1 MSKKLV
7 ISQTILFI
15 FIIAF
20 VLVFKSIFG
29 AENTLVGV
37 ATITA
42 MLMLLQK
49 DLTLS
54 PIKNTLLLVLLNLLI
69 GAGATIADKNMWV
82 AIPVN
87 LVITFILTYTL
98 SYNLAKPVYLPFSL
112 EYLFLLTNPVSNDK
126 LGMRFLSLIVGAV
139 MIMVIQLVVNRN
151 NVSKRGNKLLI
162 KACDDMI
169 EKLKKQSLGTKDVNI
184 DSSIEGSLSAFR
196 QVIYN
201 KREQQ
206 FYLTEESR
214 IKLNIAVALEKMSS
228 LLDELDYKNDK
239 DTILSIEK
247 SLEKIKGYLNDE
259 STIDEKEINAI
270 KNYDGRDI
278 KDITALK
285 VLNNMSFICD
295 ALYEIKK
302 LDKNNYNLV
311 NKIHDIPEGFKLK
324 HRIAANY
331 HARSAKFSYAVR
343 FSIGMALSLF
353 IMDYLH
359 IVEARWI
366 AFTVQALVTP
376 IYETSKTKTKDRL
389 FATVCGVIIVEI
401 LFHIFKDTTSRS
413 LILMLSGY
421 ISGYIKPY
429 RYNAICITISAIGSA
444 ALLTDTTTIS
454 FYRLL
459 FVVVGTIL
467 ALLINKF
474 ILPYDIKKDNK
485 VLKLM
490 YDNVVKEMLDNLK
503 HAYNGKEEQEMG
515 NLFIVTSFISE
526 RLKAN
531 NIDKEESNSE
541 IIANE
546 RNLVCSIYELYIK
559 LKNYD
564 GDRKSLDSIFE
575 RLTKEEHKSESIYE
589 KNLEKYINGSHS
601 LDEKLLLSNM
611 IEVYDNVNK
620 AKNLTA

>member
-1 MSKKLV
+1 MSKKLI

-15 FIIAF
+15 FIMAF
-20 VLVFKSIFG
+20 VLIFKGIFG
-29 AENTLVGV
+29 AENTLIGV

-54 PIKNTLLLVLLNLLI
+54 PVKNTILLVLLNLLI
-69 GAGATIADKNMWV
+69 GAGATIADKNMWI
-82 AIPVN
+82 AIPIN
-87 LVITFILTYTL
+87 LIITFILTYTL

-126 LGMRFLSLIVGAV
+126 LGMRFLALIVGAI

-151 NVSKRGNKLLI
+151 NVLKRGNKLLV

-169 EKLKKQSLGTKDVNI
+169 EKLKKQSLGTKDANLN
-184 DSSIEGSLSAFR
+184 SSIEGSLSSFR

-214 IKLNIAVALEKMSS
+214 IKLNIAVALEKMSA

-239 DTILSIEK
+239 DTILAIEK

-285 VLNNMSFICD
+285 VLNNMSFIYD

-311 NKIHDIPEGFKLK
+311 NKIHDIPEGFKLR
-324 HRIAANY
+324 HRITANY
-331 HARSAKFSYAVR
+331 NARSAKFSYAVR

-366 AFTVQALVTP
+366 AFTIQALVTP
-376 IYETSKTKTKDRL
+376 VYEMSKTKTKDRL

-401 LFHIFKDTTSRS
+401 LFHIFKDVTSRS

-421 ISGYIKPY
+421 ISGYIKQY
-429 RYNAICITISAIGSA
+429 RYNLICITISAMGSA
-444 ALLTDTTTIS
+444 ALLTNTNTIAL
-454 FYRLL
+454 YRIV
-459 FVVVGTIL
+459 FVVIGTIL
-467 ALLINKF
+467 AILINKF
-474 ILPYDIKKDNK
+474 ILPYDMKKDNK
-485 VLKLM
+485 MLKLM
-490 YDNVVKEMLDNLK
+490 YYNVVKEMLNKLK
-503 HAYNGKEEQEMG
+503 HAYNGKEEQEMS

-531 NIDKEESNSE
+531 NIDKEDSNSE

-546 RNLVCSIYELYIK
+546 RNLICSIYELYMK

-564 GDRKSLDSIFE
+564 GDIKLLDSVFE
-575 RLTKEEHKSESIYE
+575 RLIKEEHKSEKIYE
-589 KNLEKYINGSHS
+589 KNLEKYINGSNS
-601 LDEKLLLSNM
+601 LDEKLVLSNM

-620 AKNLTA
+620 MKNLTA

>member
-1 MSKKLV
+1 MSKKLI

-15 FIIAF
+15 FIMAF
-20 VLVFKSIFG
+20 VLIFKGIFG
-29 AENTLVGV
+29 AENTLIGV

-54 PIKNTLLLVLLNLLI
+54 PVKNTILLVLLNLLI

-82 AIPVN
+82 AIPIN
-87 LVITFILTYTL
+87 LIITFILTYTL

-126 LGMRFLSLIVGAV
+126 LGMRFLALIVGAI

-151 NVSKRGNKLLI
+151 NVLKRGNKLLV

-169 EKLKKQSLGTKDVNI
+169 EKLKKQSLGTKDANLN
-184 DSSIEGSLSAFR
+184 SSIEGSLSSFR

-214 IKLNIAVALEKMSS
+214 IKLNIAVALEKMSA

-239 DTILSIEK
+239 DTILAIEK

-285 VLNNMSFICD
+285 VLNNMSFIYD

-311 NKIHDIPEGFKLK
+311 NKIHDIPEGFKLR
-324 HRIAANY
+324 HRITANY
-331 HARSAKFSYAVR
+331 NARSAKFSYAVR

-366 AFTVQALVTP
+366 AFTIQALVTP
-376 IYETSKTKTKDRL
+376 VYEMSKTKTKDRL

-401 LFHIFKDTTSRS
+401 LFHIFKDVTSRS

-421 ISGYIKPY
+421 ISGYIKQY
-429 RYNAICITISAIGSA
+429 RYNLICITISAMGSA
-444 ALLTDTTTIS
+444 ALLTNTNTIAL
-454 FYRLL
+454 YRIV
-459 FVVVGTIL
+459 FVVIGTIL
-467 ALLINKF
+467 AILINKF
-474 ILPYDIKKDNK
+474 ILPYDMKKDNK
-485 VLKLM
+485 MLKLM
-490 YDNVVKEMLDNLK
+490 YYNVVKEMLNKLK
-503 HAYNGKEEQEMG
+503 HAYNGKEEQEMS

-531 NIDKEESNSE
+531 NIDKEDSNSE

-546 RNLVCSIYELYIK
+546 RNLICSIYELYMK

-564 GDRKSLDSIFE
+564 GDIKLLDSIFE
-575 RLTKEEHKSESIYE
+575 RLIKEEHKSEKIYE

-601 LDEKLLLSNM
+601 LDEKLVLSNM

-620 AKNLTA
+620 MKNLTA

>member
-1 MSKKLV
+1 MSKKLI

-15 FIIAF
+15 FIMAF
-20 VLVFKSIFG
+20 VLIFKGIFG
-29 AENTLVGV
+29 AENTLIGV

-54 PIKNTLLLVLLNLLI
+54 PVKNTILLVLLNLLI

-82 AIPVN
+82 AIPIN
-87 LVITFILTYTL
+87 LIITFILTYTL

-126 LGMRFLSLIVGAV
+126 LGMRFLALIVGAI

-151 NVSKRGNKLLI
+151 NVLKRGNKLLV

-169 EKLKKQSLGTKDVNI
+169 EKLKKQSLGTKDANLN
-184 DSSIEGSLSAFR
+184 SSIEGSLSSFR

-214 IKLNIAVALEKMSS
+214 IKLNIAVALEKMSA

-239 DTILSIEK
+239 DTILAIEK

-285 VLNNMSFICD
+285 VLNNMSFIYD

-311 NKIHDIPEGFKLK
+311 NKIHDIPEGFKLR
-324 HRIAANY
+324 HRITANY
-331 HARSAKFSYAVR
+331 NARSAKFSYAVR

-366 AFTVQALVTP
+366 AFTIQALVTP
-376 IYETSKTKTKDRL
+376 VYEMSKTKTKDRL

-401 LFHIFKDTTSRS
+401 LFHIFKDVTSRS

-421 ISGYIKPY
+421 ISGYIKQY
-429 RYNAICITISAIGSA
+429 RYNLICITISAMGSA
-444 ALLTDTTTIS
+444 ALLTNTNTIAL
-454 FYRLL
+454 YRIV
-459 FVVVGTIL
+459 FVVIGTIL
-467 ALLINKF
+467 AILINKF
-474 ILPYDIKKDNK
+474 ILPYDMKKDNK
-485 VLKLM
+485 MLKLM
-490 YDNVVKEMLDNLK
+490 YYNVVKEMLNKLK
-503 HAYNGKEEQEMG
+503 HAYNGKEEQEMS

-531 NIDKEESNSE
+531 NIDKEDSNSE

-546 RNLVCSIYELYIK
+546 RNLICSIYELYMK

-564 GDRKSLDSIFE
+564 GDIKLLDSVFE
-575 RLTKEEHKSESIYE
+575 RLIKEEHKSEKIYE
-589 KNLEKYINGSHS
+589 KNLEKYINGSNS
-601 LDEKLLLSNM
+601 LDEKLVLSNM

-620 AKNLTA
+620 MKNLTA

>member
-1 MSKKLV
+1 MSKKLI

-15 FIIAF
+15 FIMAF
-20 VLVFKSIFG
+20 VLIFKGIFG
-29 AENTLVGV
+29 AENTLIGV

-54 PIKNTLLLVLLNLLI
+54 PVKNTILLVLLNLLI

-82 AIPVN
+82 AIPIN
-87 LVITFILTYTL
+87 LIITFILTYTL

-126 LGMRFLSLIVGAV
+126 LGMRFLALIVGAI

-151 NVSKRGNKLLI
+151 NVLKRGNKLLV

-169 EKLKKQSLGTKDVNI
+169 EKLKKQSLGTKDANLN
-184 DSSIEGSLSAFR
+184 SSIEGSLSSFR

-214 IKLNIAVALEKMSS
+214 IKLNIAVALEKMSA

-239 DTILSIEK
+239 DTILAIEK

-285 VLNNMSFICD
+285 VLNNMSFIYD

-311 NKIHDIPEGFKLK
+311 NKIHDIPEGFKLR
-324 HRIAANY
+324 HRITANY
-331 HARSAKFSYAVR
+331 NARSAKFSYAVR

-366 AFTVQALVTP
+366 AFTIQALVTP
-376 IYETSKTKTKDRL
+376 VYEMSKTKTKDRL

-401 LFHIFKDTTSRS
+401 LFHIFKDVTSRS

-421 ISGYIKPY
+421 ISGYIKQY
-429 RYNAICITISAIGSA
+429 RYNLICITISAMGSA
-444 ALLTDTTTIS
+444 ALLTNTNTIAL
-454 FYRLL
+454 YRIV
-459 FVVVGTIL
+459 FVVIGTIL
-467 ALLINKF
+467 AILINKF
-474 ILPYDIKKDNK
+474 ILPYDMKKDNK
-485 VLKLM
+485 MLKLM
-490 YDNVVKEMLDNLK
+490 YYNVVKEMLNKLK
-503 HAYNGKEEQEMG
+503 HAYNGKEEQEMS

-531 NIDKEESNSE
+531 NIDKEDSNSE

-546 RNLVCSIYELYIK
+546 RNLICSIYELYMK

-564 GDRKSLDSIFE
+564 GDIKLLDSIFE
-575 RLTKEEHKSESIYE
+575 RLIKEEHKSEEIYE

-601 LDEKLLLSNM
+601 LDEKLVLSNM

-620 AKNLTA
+620 MKNLTA

>member
-15 FIIAF
+15 FIMAF
-20 VLVFKSIFG
+20 VLIFKGIFG
-29 AENTLVGV
+29 AENTLIGV

-54 PIKNTLLLVLLNLLI
+54 PVKNTILLVLLNLLI

-82 AIPVN
+82 AIPIN
-87 LVITFILTYTL
+87 LIITFILTYTL

-126 LGMRFLSLIVGAV
+126 LGMRFLALIVGAI

-151 NVSKRGNKLLI
+151 NVLKRGNKLLV

-169 EKLKKQSLGTKDVNI
+169 EKLKKQSLGTKDANLN
-184 DSSIEGSLSAFR
+184 SSIEGSLSSFR

-214 IKLNIAVALEKMSS
+214 IKLNIAVALEKMSA

-239 DTILSIEK
+239 DTILAIEK

-285 VLNNMSFICD
+285 VLNNMSFIYD

-311 NKIHDIPEGFKLK
+311 NKIHDIPEGFKLR
-324 HRIAANY
+324 HRITANY
-331 HARSAKFSYAVR
+331 NARSAKFSYAVR

-366 AFTVQALVTP
+366 AFTIQALVTP
-376 IYETSKTKTKDRL
+376 VYEMSKTKTKDRL

-401 LFHIFKDTTSRS
+401 LFHIFKDVTSRS

-421 ISGYIKPY
+421 ISGYIKQY
-429 RYNAICITISAIGSA
+429 RYNLICITISAMGSA
-444 ALLTDTTTIS
+444 ALLTNTNTIAL
-454 FYRLL
+454 YRIV
-459 FVVVGTIL
+459 FVVIGTIL
-467 ALLINKF
+467 AILINKF
-474 ILPYDIKKDNK
+474 ILPYDMKKDNK
-485 VLKLM
+485 MLKLM
-490 YDNVVKEMLDNLK
+490 YYNVVKEMLNKLK
-503 HAYNGKEEQEMG
+503 HAYNGKEEQEMS

-531 NIDKEESNSE
+531 NIDKEDSNSE

-546 RNLVCSIYELYIK
+546 RNLICSIYELYMK

-564 GDRKSLDSIFE
+564 GDIKLLDSIFE
-575 RLTKEEHKSESIYE
+575 RLIKEEHKSEKIYE
-589 KNLEKYINGSHS
+589 KNLEKYINGSNS
-601 LDEKLLLSNM
+601 LDEKLVLSNM

-620 AKNLTA
+620 MKNLTA

>member
-1 MSKKLV
+1 MSKKLI

-15 FIIAF
+15 FIMAF
-20 VLVFKSIFG
+20 VLIFKGIFG
-29 AENTLVGV
+29 AENTLIGV

-54 PIKNTLLLVLLNLLI
+54 PVKNTILLVLLNLLI

-82 AIPVN
+82 AIPIN
-87 LVITFILTYTL
+87 LIITFILTYTL

-126 LGMRFLSLIVGAV
+126 LGMRFLALIVGAI

-151 NVSKRGNKLLI
+151 NVLKRGNKLLV

-169 EKLKKQSLGTKDVNI
+169 EKLKKQSLGTKDANLN
-184 DSSIEGSLSAFR
+184 SSIEGSLSSFR

-201 KREQQ
+201 KRAQQ

-214 IKLNIAVALEKMSS
+214 IKLNIAVALEKMSA

-239 DTILSIEK
+239 DTILAIEK

-285 VLNNMSFICD
+285 VLNNMSFIYD

-311 NKIHDIPEGFKLK
+311 NKIHDIPEGFKLR
-324 HRIAANY
+324 HRITANY
-331 HARSAKFSYAVR
+331 NARSAKFSYAVR

-366 AFTVQALVTP
+366 AFTIQALVTP
-376 IYETSKTKTKDRL
+376 VYEMSKTKTKDRL

-401 LFHIFKDTTSRS
+401 LFHIFKDVTSRS

-421 ISGYIKPY
+421 ISGYIKQY
-429 RYNAICITISAIGSA
+429 RYNLICITISAMGSA
-444 ALLTDTTTIS
+444 ALLTNTNTIAL
-454 FYRLL
+454 YRIV
-459 FVVVGTIL
+459 FVVIGTIL
-467 ALLINKF
+467 AILINKF
-474 ILPYDIKKDNK
+474 ILPYDMKKDNK
-485 VLKLM
+485 MLKLM
-490 YDNVVKEMLDNLK
+490 YYNVVKEMLNKLK
-503 HAYNGKEEQEMG
+503 HAYNGKEEQEMS

-531 NIDKEESNSE
+531 NIDKEDSNSE

-546 RNLVCSIYELYIK
+546 RNLICSIYELYMK

-564 GDRKSLDSIFE
+564 GDIKLLDSIFE
-575 RLTKEEHKSESIYE
+575 RLIKEEHKSEKIYE
-589 KNLEKYINGSHS
+589 KNLEKYINGSNS
-601 LDEKLLLSNM
+601 LDEKLVLSNM

-620 AKNLTA
+620 MKNLTA

>member
-1 MSKKLV
+1 MSKKLI

-15 FIIAF
+15 FIMAF
-20 VLVFKSIFG
+20 VLIFKGIFG
-29 AENTLVGV
+29 AENTLIGV

-54 PIKNTLLLVLLNLLI
+54 PVKNTILLVLLNLLI

-82 AIPVN
+82 AIPIN
-87 LVITFILTYTL
+87 LIITFILTYTL

-126 LGMRFLSLIVGAV
+126 LGMRFLALIVGAI

-151 NVSKRGNKLLI
+151 NVLKRGNKLLV

-169 EKLKKQSLGTKDVNI
+169 EKLKKQSLGTKDANLN
-184 DSSIEGSLSAFR
+184 SSIEGSLSSFR

-214 IKLNIAVALEKMSS
+214 IKLNIAVALEKMSA

-239 DTILSIEK
+239 DTILAIEK

-285 VLNNMSFICD
+285 VLNNMSFIYD

-311 NKIHDIPEGFKLK
+311 NKIHDIPEGFKLR
-324 HRIAANY
+324 HRITANY
-331 HARSAKFSYAVR
+331 NARSAKFSYAVR

-366 AFTVQALVTP
+366 AFTIQALVTP
-376 IYETSKTKTKDRL
+376 VYEMSKTKTKDRL

-401 LFHIFKDTTSRS
+401 LFHIFKDVTSRS

-421 ISGYIKPY
+421 ISGYIKQY
-429 RYNAICITISAIGSA
+429 RYNLICITISAMGSA
-444 ALLTDTTTIS
+444 ALLTNTNTIAL
-454 FYRLL
+454 YRIV
-459 FVVVGTIL
+459 FVVIGTIL
-467 ALLINKF
+467 AILINKF
-474 ILPYDIKKDNK
+474 ILPYDMKKDNK
-485 VLKLM
+485 MLKLM
-490 YDNVVKEMLDNLK
+490 YYNVVKEMLNKLK
-503 HAYNGKEEQEMG
+503 HAYNGKEEQEMS

-531 NIDKEESNSE
+531 NIDKEDSNSE

-546 RNLVCSIYELYIK
+546 RNLICSIYELYMK

-564 GDRKSLDSIFE
+564 GDIKLLDSVFE
-575 RLTKEEHKSESIYE
+575 RLIKEEHKSEEIYE

-601 LDEKLLLSNM
+601 LDEKLVLSNM

-620 AKNLTA
+620 MKNLTA

>member
-1 MSKKLV
+1 MSKQKV

-20 VLVFKSIFG
+20 VIAFKTIFG
-29 AENTLVGV
+29 AENVLIGV

-54 PIKNTLLLVLLNLLI
+54 PVKNTALLIILNLII
-69 GAGATIADKNMWV
+69 GVGATIADKNMWI

-87 LVITFILTYTL
+87 LVITFLLTYSL
-98 SYNLAKPVYLPFSL
+98 SYNLSKPVYLPFSL
-112 EYLFLLTNPVSNDK
+112 EYLFLLVNPVSNSK
-126 LGMRFLSLIVGAV
+126 LGMRFLALIVGAV
-139 MIMVIQLVVNRN
+139 MIMVIQLIANRN

-169 EKLKKQSLGTKDVNI
+169 EKLKKQSLGELDTILNQ
-184 DSSIEGSLSAFR
+184 SIEGSLNAFR

-214 IKLNIAVALEKMSS
+214 IKLNIAVALEKMTS
-228 LLDELDYKNDK
+228 LLDDLDYENDK
-239 DTILSIEK
+239 DIVLGIEK
-247 SLEKIKGYLNDE
+247 SLEKIKGYLSNE
-259 STIDEKEINAI
+259 KSIDDKAVNSI
-270 KNYDGRDI
+270 KNYNGRDI

-285 VLNNMSFICD
+285 VLNNISFIYD

-302 LDKNNYNLV
+302 LDKKDYNLV
-311 NKIHDIPEGFKLK
+311 NKIHDIPEGFKLR
-324 HRIAANY
+324 HRITANY
-331 HARSAKFSYAVR
+331 NARSAKFSYAVR

-421 ISGYIKPY
+421 ISGYLKQY
-429 RYNAICITISAIGSA
+429 RYSTICVTISAIGSA

-454 FYRLL
+454 MYRIL
-459 FVVVGTIL
+459 FVVIGTVL

-474 ILPYDIKKDNK
+474 ILPYDINKDNK
-485 VLKLM
+485 ILKLM
-490 YDNVVKEMLDNLK
+490 YYNVVEEMINKLK
-503 HAYNGKEEQEMG
+503 NAYNGKEEQEMS

-531 NIDKEESNSE
+531 NIDKEDSNSE

-546 RNLVCSIYELYIK
+546 RNLVCSIYELYMK
-559 LKNYD
+559 LKDYD
-564 GDRKSLDSIFE
+564 GDRKSLNEVFE
-575 RLTKEEHKSESIYE
+575 RLKKEENKSEEVYE

-601 LDEKLLLSNM
+601 LDEKLVLSSI

-620 AKNLTA
+620 MKKLAA

>member
-1 MSKKLV
+1 MSKKLI

-15 FIIAF
+15 FIMAF
-20 VLVFKSIFG
+20 VLIFKGIFG
-29 AENTLVGV
+29 AENTLIGV

-54 PIKNTLLLVLLNLLI
+54 PVKNTILLVLLNLLI

-82 AIPVN
+82 AIPIN
-87 LVITFILTYTL
+87 LIITFILTYTL

-126 LGMRFLSLIVGAV
+126 LGMRFLALIVGAI

-151 NVSKRGNKLLI
+151 NVLKRGNKLLV

-169 EKLKKQSLGTKDVNI
+169 EKLKKQSLGTKDANLN
-184 DSSIEGSLSAFR
+184 SSIEGSLSSFR

-214 IKLNIAVALEKMSS
+214 IKLNIAVALEKMSA

-239 DTILSIEK
+239 DTILAIEK
-247 SLEKIKGYLNDE
+247 SLEKIKGHLNDE

-285 VLNNMSFICD
+285 VLNNMSFIYD

-311 NKIHDIPEGFKLK
+311 NKIHDIPEGFKLR
-324 HRIAANY
+324 HRITANY
-331 HARSAKFSYAVR
+331 NARSAKFSYAVR

-366 AFTVQALVTP
+366 AFTIQALVTP
-376 IYETSKTKTKDRL
+376 VYEMSKTKTKDRL

-401 LFHIFKDTTSRS
+401 LFHIFKDVTSRS

-421 ISGYIKPY
+421 ISGYIKQY
-429 RYNAICITISAIGSA
+429 RYNLICITISAMGSA
-444 ALLTDTTTIS
+444 ALLTNTNTIAL
-454 FYRLL
+454 YRIV
-459 FVVVGTIL
+459 FVVIGTIL
-467 ALLINKF
+467 AILINKF
-474 ILPYDIKKDNK
+474 ILPYDMKKDNK
-485 VLKLM
+485 MLKLM
-490 YDNVVKEMLDNLK
+490 YYNVVKEMLNKLK
-503 HAYNGKEEQEMG
+503 HAYNGKEEQEMS

-531 NIDKEESNSE
+531 NIDKEDSNSE

-546 RNLVCSIYELYIK
+546 RNLICSIYELYMK

-564 GDRKSLDSIFE
+564 GDIKLLDSVFE
-575 RLTKEEHKSESIYE
+575 RLIKEEHKSEEIYE

-601 LDEKLLLSNM
+601 LDEKLVLSNM

-620 AKNLTA
+620 MKNLTA

>member
-1 MSKKLV
+1 MSKKLI

-15 FIIAF
+15 FIMAF
-20 VLVFKSIFG
+20 VLIFKGIFG
-29 AENTLVGV
+29 AENTLIGV

-54 PIKNTLLLVLLNLLI
+54 PVKNTILLVLLNLLI

-82 AIPVN
+82 AIPIN
-87 LVITFILTYTL
+87 LIITFILTYTL

-126 LGMRFLSLIVGAV
+126 LGMRFLALIVGAI

-151 NVSKRGNKLLI
+151 NVLKRGNKLLV

-169 EKLKKQSLGTKDVNI
+169 EKLKKQSLGTKDANLN
-184 DSSIEGSLSAFR
+184 SSIEGSLSSFR

-214 IKLNIAVALEKMSS
+214 IKLNIAVALEKMSA

-239 DTILSIEK
+239 DTILAIEK

-285 VLNNMSFICD
+285 VLNNMSFIYD

-311 NKIHDIPEGFKLK
+311 NKIHDIPEGFKLR
-324 HRIAANY
+324 HRITANY
-331 HARSAKFSYAVR
+331 NARSAKFSYAVR

-366 AFTVQALVTP
+366 AFTIQALVTP
-376 IYETSKTKTKDRL
+376 VYEMSKTKTKDRL

-401 LFHIFKDTTSRS
+401 LFHIFKDVTSRS

-421 ISGYIKPY
+421 ISGYIKQY
-429 RYNAICITISAIGSA
+429 RYNLICITISAMGSA
-444 ALLTDTTTIS
+444 ALLTNTNTIAL
-454 FYRLL
+454 YRIV
-459 FVVVGTIL
+459 FVVIGTIL
-467 ALLINKF
+467 AILINKF
-474 ILPYDIKKDNK
+474 ILPYDMKKDNK
-485 VLKLM
+485 MLKLM
-490 YDNVVKEMLDNLK
+490 YYNVVKEMLNKLK
-503 HAYNGKEEQEMG
+503 HAYNGKEEQEMS

-531 NIDKEESNSE
+531 NIDKEDSNSE

-546 RNLVCSIYELYIK
+546 RNLICSIYELYMK

-564 GDRKSLDSIFE
+564 GDIKLLDSVFE
-575 RLTKEEHKSESIYE
+575 RLIKEEHKSEEIYE
-589 KNLEKYINGSHS
+589 KNLEKYINGSNS
-601 LDEKLLLSNM
+601 LDEKLVLSNM

-620 AKNLTA
+620 MKNLTA

>member
-1 MSKKLV
+1 MSKKLI

-15 FIIAF
+15 FIMAF
-20 VLVFKSIFG
+20 VLIFKGIFG
-29 AENTLVGV
+29 AENTLIGV

-54 PIKNTLLLVLLNLLI
+54 PVKNTILLVLLNLLI

-82 AIPVN
+82 AIPIN
-87 LVITFILTYTL
+87 LIITFILTYTL

-126 LGMRFLSLIVGAV
+126 LGMRFLALIVGAI

-151 NVSKRGNKLLI
+151 NVLKRGNKLLV

-169 EKLKKQSLGTKDVNI
+169 EKLKKQSLGTKDANLN
-184 DSSIEGSLSAFR
+184 SSIEGSLSSFR

-214 IKLNIAVALEKMSS
+214 IKLNIAVALEKMSA

-239 DTILSIEK
+239 DTILAIEK

-285 VLNNMSFICD
+285 VLNNMSFIYD

-311 NKIHDIPEGFKLK
+311 NKIHDIPEGFKLR
-324 HRIAANY
+324 HRITANY
-331 HARSAKFSYAVR
+331 NARSAKFSYAVR

-366 AFTVQALVTP
+366 AFTIQALVTP
-376 IYETSKTKTKDRL
+376 VYEMSKTKTKDRL

-401 LFHIFKDTTSRS
+401 LFHIFKDVTSRS

-421 ISGYIKPY
+421 ISGYIKQY
-429 RYNAICITISAIGSA
+429 RYNLICITISAMGSA
-444 ALLTDTTTIS
+444 ALLTNTNTIAL
-454 FYRLL
+454 YRIV
-459 FVVVGTIL
+459 FVVIGTIL
-467 ALLINKF
+467 AILINKF
-474 ILPYDIKKDNK
+474 ILPYDMKKDNK
-485 VLKLM
+485 MLKLM
-490 YDNVVKEMLDNLK
+490 YYNVVKEMLNKLK
-503 HAYNGKEEQEMG
+503 HAYNGKEEQEMS

-531 NIDKEESNSE
+531 NIDKEDSNSE

-546 RNLVCSIYELYIK
+546 RNLICSIYELYMK

-564 GDRKSLDSIFE
+564 GDIKLLDSIFE
-575 RLTKEEHKSESIYE
+575 RLIKEEHKSEKIYE
-589 KNLEKYINGSHS
+589 KNLEKYINGSNS
-601 LDEKLLLSNM
+601 LDEKLVLSNM

-620 AKNLTA
+620 MKNLTA

>member
-15 FIIAF
+15 FIMAF
-20 VLVFKSIFG
+20 VLIFKGIFG
-29 AENTLVGV
+29 AENTLIGV

-54 PIKNTLLLVLLNLLI
+54 PVKNTILLVLLNLLI

-82 AIPVN
+82 AIPIN
-87 LVITFILTYTL
+87 LIITFILTYRL

-126 LGMRFLSLIVGAV
+126 LGMRFLALIVGAI

-151 NVSKRGNKLLI
+151 NVLKRGNKLLV

-169 EKLKKQSLGTKDVNI
+169 EKLKKQSLGTKDANLN
-184 DSSIEGSLSAFR
+184 SSIEGSLSSFR

-214 IKLNIAVALEKMSS
+214 IKLNIAVALEKMSA

-239 DTILSIEK
+239 DTILAIEK

-285 VLNNMSFICD
+285 VLNNMSFIYD

-311 NKIHDIPEGFKLK
+311 NKIHDIPEGFKLR
-324 HRIAANY
+324 HRITANY
-331 HARSAKFSYAVR
+331 NARSAKFSYAVR

-366 AFTVQALVTP
+366 AFTIQALVTP
-376 IYETSKTKTKDRL
+376 VYEMSKTKTKDRL

-401 LFHIFKDTTSRS
+401 LFHIFKDVTSRS

-421 ISGYIKPY
+421 ISGYIKQY
-429 RYNAICITISAIGSA
+429 RYNLICITISAMGSA
-444 ALLTDTTTIS
+444 ALLTNTNTIAL
-454 FYRLL
+454 YRIV
-459 FVVVGTIL
+459 FVVIGTIL
-467 ALLINKF
+467 AILINKF
-474 ILPYDIKKDNK
+474 ILPYDMKKDNK
-485 VLKLM
+485 MLKLM
-490 YDNVVKEMLDNLK
+490 YYNVVKEMLNKLK
-503 HAYNGKEEQEMG
+503 HAYNGKEEQEMS

-531 NIDKEESNSE
+531 NIDKEDSNSE

-546 RNLVCSIYELYIK
+546 RNLICSIYELYMK

-564 GDRKSLDSIFE
+564 GDIKLLDSIFE
-575 RLTKEEHKSESIYE
+575 RLIKEEHKSEKIYE
-589 KNLEKYINGSHS
+589 KNLEKYINGSNS
-601 LDEKLLLSNM
+601 LDEKLVLSNM

-620 AKNLTA
+620 MKNLTA

>member
-1 MSKKLV
+1 MSKKLI

-15 FIIAF
+15 FIMAF
-20 VLVFKSIFG
+20 VLIFKGIFG
-29 AENTLVGV
+29 AENTLIGV

-54 PIKNTLLLVLLNLLI
+54 PVKNTILLVLLNLLI

-82 AIPVN
+82 AIPIN
-87 LVITFILTYTL
+87 LIITFILTYTL

-126 LGMRFLSLIVGAV
+126 LGMRFLALIVGAI

-151 NVSKRGNKLLI
+151 NVLKRGNKLLV

-169 EKLKKQSLGTKDVNI
+169 EKLKKQSLGTKDANLN
-184 DSSIEGSLSAFR
+184 SSIEGSLSSFR

-214 IKLNIAVALEKMSS
+214 IKLNIAVALEKMSA

-239 DTILSIEK
+239 DTILAIEK

-285 VLNNMSFICD
+285 VLNNMSFIYD

-311 NKIHDIPEGFKLK
+311 NKIHDIPEGFKLR
-324 HRIAANY
+324 HRITANY
-331 HARSAKFSYAVR
+331 NARSAKFSYAVR

-366 AFTVQALVTP
+366 AFTIQALVTP
-376 IYETSKTKTKDRL
+376 VYEMSKTKTKDRL

-401 LFHIFKDTTSRS
+401 LFHIFKDVTSRS

-421 ISGYIKPY
+421 ISGYIKQY
-429 RYNAICITISAIGSA
+429 RYNLICITISAMGSA
-444 ALLTDTTTIS
+444 ALLTNTNTIAL
-454 FYRLL
+454 YRIV
-459 FVVVGTIL
+459 FVVIGTIL
-467 ALLINKF
+467 AILINKF
-474 ILPYDIKKDNK
+474 ILPYDMKKDNK
-485 VLKLM
+485 MLKLM
-490 YDNVVKEMLDNLK
+490 YYNVVKEMLNKLK
-503 HAYNGKEEQEMG
+503 HAYNGKEEQEMS

-531 NIDKEESNSE
+531 NIDKEDSNSE

-546 RNLVCSIYELYIK
+546 RNLICSIYELYMK

-564 GDRKSLDSIFE
+564 GDIKLLDSVFE
-575 RLTKEEHKSESIYE
+575 RLIKEEHKSEKIYE

-601 LDEKLLLSNM
+601 LDEKLVLSNM

-620 AKNLTA
+620 MKNLTA

>member
-1 MSKKLV
+1 MSKKLI

-15 FIIAF
+15 FIMAF
-20 VLVFKSIFG
+20 VLIFKGIFG
-29 AENTLVGV
+29 AENTLIGV

-54 PIKNTLLLVLLNLLI
+54 PVKNTILLVLLNLLI

-82 AIPVN
+82 AIPIN
-87 LVITFILTYTL
+87 LIITFILTYTL

-126 LGMRFLSLIVGAV
+126 LGMRFLALIVGAI

-151 NVSKRGNKLLI
+151 NVLKRGNKLLV

-169 EKLKKQSLGTKDVNI
+169 EKLKKQSLGTKDANLN
-184 DSSIEGSLSAFR
+184 SSIEGSLSSFR

-214 IKLNIAVALEKMSS
+214 IKLNIAVALEKMSA

-239 DTILSIEK
+239 DTILAIEK

-285 VLNNMSFICD
+285 VLNNMSFIYD

-311 NKIHDIPEGFKLK
+311 NKIHDIPEGFKLR
-324 HRIAANY
+324 HRITANY
-331 HARSAKFSYAVR
+331 NARSAKFSYAVR

-366 AFTVQALVTP
+366 AFTIQALVTP
-376 IYETSKTKTKDRL
+376 VYEMSKTKTKDRL

-401 LFHIFKDTTSRS
+401 LFHIFKDVTSRS

-421 ISGYIKPY
+421 ISGYIKQY
-429 RYNAICITISAIGSA
+429 RYNLICITISAMGSA
-444 ALLTDTTTIS
+444 ALLTNTNTIAL
-454 FYRLL
+454 YRIV
-459 FVVVGTIL
+459 FVVIGTIL
-467 ALLINKF
+467 AILINKF
-474 ILPYDIKKDNK
+474 ILPYDMKKDNK
-485 VLKLM
+485 MLKLM
-490 YDNVVKEMLDNLK
+490 YYNVVKEMLNKLK
-503 HAYNGKEEQEMG
+503 HAYNGKEEQEMS

-531 NIDKEESNSE
+531 NIDKEDSNSE

-546 RNLVCSIYELYIK
+546 RNLICSIYELYMK

-564 GDRKSLDSIFE
+564 GDIKLLDSIFE
-575 RLTKEEHKSESIYE
+575 RLIKEEHKSEEIYE
-589 KNLEKYINGSHS
+589 KNLEKYINGSNS
-601 LDEKLLLSNM
+601 LDEKLVLSNM

-620 AKNLTA
+620 MKNLTA

>member
-15 FIIAF
+15 FIMAF
-20 VLVFKSIFG
+20 VLIFKGIFG
-29 AENTLVGV
+29 AENTLIGV

-54 PIKNTLLLVLLNLLI
+54 PVKNTILLVLLNLLI

-82 AIPVN
+82 AIPIN
-87 LVITFILTYTL
+87 LIITFILTYTL

-126 LGMRFLSLIVGAV
+126 LGMRFLALIVGAI

-151 NVSKRGNKLLI
+151 NVLKRGNKLLV

-169 EKLKKQSLGTKDVNI
+169 EKLKKQSLGTKDANLN
-184 DSSIEGSLSAFR
+184 SSIEGSLSSFR

-214 IKLNIAVALEKMSS
+214 IKLNIAVALEKMSA

-239 DTILSIEK
+239 DTILAIEK

-285 VLNNMSFICD
+285 VLNNMSFIYD

-311 NKIHDIPEGFKLK
+311 NKIHDIPEGFKLR
-324 HRIAANY
+324 HRITANY
-331 HARSAKFSYAVR
+331 NARSAKFSYAVR

-366 AFTVQALVTP
+366 AFTIQALVTP
-376 IYETSKTKTKDRL
+376 VYEMSKTKTKDRL

-401 LFHIFKDTTSRS
+401 LFHIFKDVTSRS

-421 ISGYIKPY
+421 ISGYIKQY
-429 RYNAICITISAIGSA
+429 RYNLICITISAMGSA
-444 ALLTDTTTIS
+444 ALLTNTNTIAL
-454 FYRLL
+454 YRIV
-459 FVVVGTIL
+459 FVVIGTIL
-467 ALLINKF
+467 AILINKF
-474 ILPYDIKKDNK
+474 ILPYDMKKDNK
-485 VLKLM
+485 MLKLM
-490 YDNVVKEMLDNLK
+490 YYNVVKEMLNKLK
-503 HAYNGKEEQEMG
+503 HAYNGKEEQEMS

-531 NIDKEESNSE
+531 NIDKEDSNSE

-546 RNLVCSIYELYIK
+546 RNLICSIYELYMK

-564 GDRKSLDSIFE
+564 GDIKLLDSVFE
-575 RLTKEEHKSESIYE
+575 RLIKEEHKSEEIYE

-601 LDEKLLLSNM
+601 LDEKLVLSNM

-620 AKNLTA
+620 MKNLTA

>member
-1 MSKKLV
+1 MSKKLI

-15 FIIAF
+15 FIMAF
-20 VLVFKSIFG
+20 VLIFKGIFG
-29 AENTLVGV
+29 AENTLIGV

-54 PIKNTLLLVLLNLLI
+54 PVKNTILLVLLNLLI

-82 AIPVN
+82 AIPIN
-87 LVITFILTYTL
+87 LIITFILTYTL

-126 LGMRFLSLIVGAV
+126 LGMRFLALIVGAI

-151 NVSKRGNKLLI
+151 NVLKRGNKLLV

-169 EKLKKQSLGTKDVNI
+169 EKLKKQSLGTKDANLN
-184 DSSIEGSLSAFR
+184 SSIEGSLSSFR

-214 IKLNIAVALEKMSS
+214 IKLNIAVALEKMSA

-239 DTILSIEK
+239 DTILAIEK

-285 VLNNMSFICD
+285 VLNNMSFIYD

-311 NKIHDIPEGFKLK
+311 NKIHDIPEGFKLR
-324 HRIAANY
+324 HRITANY
-331 HARSAKFSYAVR
+331 NARSAKFSYAVR

-366 AFTVQALVTP
+366 AFTIQALVTP
-376 IYETSKTKTKDRL
+376 VYEMSKTKTKDRL

-401 LFHIFKDTTSRS
+401 LFHIFKDVTSRS

-421 ISGYIKPY
+421 ISGYIKQY
-429 RYNAICITISAIGSA
+429 RYNLICITISAMGSA
-444 ALLTDTTTIS
+444 ALLTNTNTIAL
-454 FYRLL
+454 YRIV
-459 FVVVGTIL
+459 FVVIGTIL
-467 ALLINKF
+467 AILINKF
-474 ILPYDIKKDNK
+474 ILPYDMKKDNK
-485 VLKLM
+485 MLKLM
-490 YDNVVKEMLDNLK
+490 YYNVVKEMLNKLK
-503 HAYNGKEEQEMG
+503 HAYNGKEEQEMS

-531 NIDKEESNSE
+531 NIDKEDSNSE

-546 RNLVCSIYELYIK
+546 RNLICSIYELYMK

-564 GDRKSLDSIFE
+564 GDIKLLDSIFE
-575 RLTKEEHKSESIYE
+575 RLIKEEHKSEEIYE
-589 KNLEKYINGSHS
+589 KN
-601 LDEKLLLSNM
+601 
-611 IEVYDNVNK
+611 
-620 AKNLTA
+620 

>member
-1 MSKKLV
+1 MSKKLI

-15 FIIAF
+15 FIMAF
-20 VLVFKSIFG
+20 VLIFKGIFG
-29 AENTLVGV
+29 AENTLIGV

-54 PIKNTLLLVLLNLLI
+54 PVKNTILLVLLNLLI

-82 AIPVN
+82 AIPIN
-87 LVITFILTYTL
+87 LIITFILTYRL

-126 LGMRFLSLIVGAV
+126 LGMRFLALIVGAI

-151 NVSKRGNKLLI
+151 NVLKRGNKLLV

-169 EKLKKQSLGTKDVNI
+169 EKLKKQSLGTKDANLN
-184 DSSIEGSLSAFR
+184 SSIEGSLSSFR

-214 IKLNIAVALEKMSS
+214 IKLNIAVALEKMSA

-239 DTILSIEK
+239 DTILAIEK

-285 VLNNMSFICD
+285 VLNNMSFIYD

-311 NKIHDIPEGFKLK
+311 NKIHDIPEGFKLR
-324 HRIAANY
+324 HRITANY
-331 HARSAKFSYAVR
+331 NARSAKFSYAVR

-366 AFTVQALVTP
+366 AFTIQALVTP
-376 IYETSKTKTKDRL
+376 VYEMSKTKTKDRL

-401 LFHIFKDTTSRS
+401 LFHIFKDVTSRS

-421 ISGYIKPY
+421 ISGYIKQY
-429 RYNAICITISAIGSA
+429 RYNLICITISAMGSA
-444 ALLTDTTTIS
+444 ALLTNTNTIAL
-454 FYRLL
+454 YRIV
-459 FVVVGTIL
+459 FVVIGTIL
-467 ALLINKF
+467 AILINKF
-474 ILPYDIKKDNK
+474 ILPYDMKKDNK
-485 VLKLM
+485 MLKLM
-490 YDNVVKEMLDNLK
+490 YYNVVKEMLNKLK
-503 HAYNGKEEQEMG
+503 HAYNGKEEQEMS

-531 NIDKEESNSE
+531 NIDKEDSNSE

-546 RNLVCSIYELYIK
+546 RNLICSIYELYMK

-564 GDRKSLDSIFE
+564 GDIKLLDSVFE
-575 RLTKEEHKSESIYE
+575 RLIKEEHKSEEIYE

-601 LDEKLLLSNM
+601 LDEKLVLSNM

-620 AKNLTA
+620 MKNLTA